1 MLYVMSVYWSPT
13 CAVEHT
19 SAVHIHTMPIVVAIY
34 VHVPSMQLGILMRVL
49 GQGYHNAL
57 RTLMVV
63 LHVLTVYIA
72 YRRHGCQY

>member
-1 MLYVMSVYWSPT
+1 MLYVMGVYWSPT

-19 SAVHIHTMPIVVAIY
+19 SAVHIHTMPIVVTIH
-34 VHVPSMQLGILMRVL
+34 VHVLYMQPGILMRVL

-57 RTLMVV
+57 HTLM